1 MKEESLMIE
10 VMFGESEGG
19 TMKVA
24 KNYSKP
30 DFNSGAIGWIGRKPT
45 KAEFDKMFDGK
56 AVSGNSSEVVCI
68 PFLLDIGDITVPI
81 ESEYRKNLM
90 IELYTITGFGDENT
104 RKSLEDAWDKYLKE
118 IERLKNYASQEEYI
132 RLWYSN
138 APYSL
143 CGFYYVCKL
152 LKEYGCKISAIK
164 LPQHMQI
171 SDIEIQSCSYWGEM
185 PAGKLYQY
193 LPLEKALS
201 ASEIRLF
208 ASFWDELKE
217 DKSTL
222 RAVVNGRVIGVPDD
236 FYDHII
242 RKEIPD
248 GEFVMAR
255 LIGNILG
262 KYPLGIGDWWYSK
275 RINRMIELGELV
287 VVQKQKEIYS
297 QVLKREYRRKFR

>member
-1 MKEESLMIE
+1 MIE
-10 VMFGESEGG
+10 VMFGESESGA
-19 TMKVA
+19 MKVA
-24 KNYSKP
+24 KNYRKP
-30 DFNSGAIGWIGRKPT
+30 DFNNGAIGWIGRKPT
-45 KAEFDKMFDGK
+45 KEEFDKMFDGQ
-56 AVSGNSSEVVCI
+56 AVGGNSSEVVCI

-81 ESEYRKNLM
+81 ESEYRKNL
-90 IELYTITGFGDENT
+90 ILDLYTITGFGDENT
-104 RKSLEDAWDKYLKE
+104 RKSLEDAWDKYLGE
-118 IERLKNYASQEEYI
+118 IERLKNYASQGEEM

-143 CGFYYVCKL
+143 CGFYYVCNL
-152 LKEYGCKISAIK
+152 LKKYNCKISAIK
-164 LPQHMQI
+164 LPHHIQL
-171 SDIEIQSCSYWGEM
+171 SDTEIKMSTFWGEIA
-185 PAGKLYQY
+185 AGEFYQY
-193 LPLEKALS
+193 LSLEKALS

-222 RAVVNGRVIGVPDD
+222 RAVVNGRVIGVLDD

-262 KYPLGIGDWWYSK
+262 KYPLGIGDWWYAK
-275 RINRMIELGELV
+275 RIKRMIELGELV
-287 VVQKQKEIYS
+287 VIKKQKEIYS
-297 QVLKREYRRKFR
+297 QVLKKQ

>member
-1 MKEESLMIE
+1 MIE

-19 TMKVA
+19 AMKVA
-24 KNYSKP
+24 KNYQKP
-30 DFNSGAIGWIGRKPT
+30 DYNRGAFGWIGKKPS
-45 KAEFDKMFDGK
+45 KKEVDKMFDGK
-56 AVSGNSSEVVCI
+56 AVGGNSTEVVCI

-81 ESEYRKNLM
+81 ESDYRKNII
-90 IELYTITGFGDENT
+90 IEFYTITGFGDENT
-104 RKSLEDAWDKYLKE
+104 QKSLEEAWDKYLKE
-118 IERLKNYASQEEYI
+118 IERLKSYASQGECI

-143 CGFYYVCKL
+143 CGFYYVCNI
-152 LKEYGCKISAIK
+152 LKEYDCKISAIK
-164 LPQHMQI
+164 LPHHMQI
-171 SDIEIQSCSYWGEM
+171 ADTEIQMSTFWGEIA
-185 PAGKLYQY
+185 AGEFYQY

-222 RAVVNGRVIGVPDD
+222 RAYVNGRVIGVLDD

-248 GEFVMAR
+248 GEFIMAR

-262 KYPLGIGDWWYSK
+262 KYPLGIGDWWYAK
-275 RINRMIELGELV
+275 RINRMIELGELIV
-287 VVQKQKEIYS
+287 IKKQKEIYS
-297 QVLKREYRRKFR
+297 QVLKINN